1 MYHVLQALK
10 FARMKVRD
18 RQNIAHRDIK
28 PQNILLTFDRKVKLV
43 DFGSGTIADGRVQ
56 TLTGTPLYMSPEQH
70 PFLQEFQRTGQL
82 PPMTMSP
89 YKSDVYSLGVTFLQ
103 MALLEPPV
111 KLLTTNTDAAL
122 AEYVGMIQGHY
133 PILCNCLYYML
144 QSDPAQR
151 PDIPQLLSYL
161 ENPTN
166 FVALTVSQKHEVS
179 TPEISA
185 VQAEPQCNTCGCQIP
200 DMYWMG
206 QSYMCQVCY
215 FQAQSAQFPASQMPA
230 QDRSMFEGIGK
241 IVVPAPSNQ
250 AANNQT
256 VGTPWRCGQCGVAC
270 GATQTLQKLGRF
282 YLCNDC
288 ASKSS

>member
-89 YKSDVYSLGVTFLQ
+89 YKSDVYSLGVTYLQ
-103 MALLEPPV
+103 MALLNPPV
-111 KLLTTNTDAAL
+111 KLLLVNRDAAL

-161 ENPTN
+161 ENPDN
-166 FVALTVSQKHEVS
+166 LVALTVSQQTEVS

-185 VQAEPQCNTCGCQIP
+185 VHAEPQCSNCGRQLS
-200 DMYWMG
+200 DMFWMG
-206 QSYMCQVCY
+206 EYYVCQDCY
-215 FQAQSAQFPASQMPA
+215 YQAQSVQQAPPVEALPAIPLHYHGANSQVAEEPWQCEWCGTIFTTQA
-230 QDRSMFEGIGK
+230 PVKVGKYSQCDR
-241 IVVPAPSNQ
+241 
-250 AANNQT
+250 
-256 VGTPWRCGQCGVAC
+256 
-270 GATQTLQKLGRF
+270 
-282 YLCNDC
+282 C
-288 ASKSS
+288 AFKAIHQ